1 MQQKYDLEMRLID
14 FASRIIDVTEALPR
28 TVAGNHIGGQLIR
41 SGTSPA
47 LHYGEAQAAESR
59 GDFIHKMKICLKELR
74 ETNNNLRLI
83 QKKNWYHEPGLA
95 LLLTENNQLIS
106 IFYSSIATAQKN
118 DNKKKTAS

>member
-14 FASRIIDVTEALPR
+14 FAARIIDVTEALPR
-28 TVAGNHIGGQLIR
+28 TVAGNHIGSQLIR

-74 ETNNNLRLI
+74 ETHNNLRLI
-83 QKKNWYHEPGLA
+83 QKKNWYPESGLA
-95 LLLTENNQLIS
+95 LLLTENHQLIS
-106 IFYSSIATAQKN
+106 IFFSSITTAQKN
-118 DNKKKTAS
+118 EHKKKTA